1 MKLYE
6 ISELYNDFMY
16 ALDNGEITDEQTIA
30 DTLEAIEST
39 FADKVDN
46 IANIIQQY
54 ESLAKVWKE
63 KADTIAARAKQKQKD
78 AESLKRYLSVYML
91 KMGTNRFESAENKIT
106 FRRSEAVEIADEAAF
121 AAYAQANGLDDLLT
135 YKAPTPNRTAIKAAI
150 KDGKG
155 INGVELVEKQNIQ
168 IK

>member
-6 ISELYNDFMY
+6 ISELYDDFML
-16 ALDNGEITDEQTIA
+16 AIDNGEIEDEQTIA
-30 DTLEAIEST
+30 DTLEAIEGS
-39 FADKVDN
+39 FAEKVDN

-54 ESLAKVWKE
+54 EAIAKTWKE
-63 KADTIAARAKQKQKD
+63 KADAITERAKAKQKQAD
-78 AESLKRYLSVYML
+78 SLKRYLSAHML
-91 KMGTNRFESAENKIT
+91 KMGTMRFESAENKIT

-121 AAYAQANGLDDLLT
+121 TEYAQANGFDDLLT
-135 YKAPTPNRTAIKAAI
+135 YKAPTPNKTAIKAAI
-150 KDGKG
+150 KSGKE

>member
-16 ALDNGEITDEQTIA
+16 AIDNGEITDEQTIA
-30 DTLEAIEST
+30 DTLEAIEGT
-39 FADKVDN
+39 FMDKVDN
-46 IANIIQQY
+46 IANMIQLY
-54 ESLAKVWKE
+54 EALSKVCKE
-63 KADTIAARAKQKQKD
+63 KAATIADRAKQKQ
-78 AESLKRYLSVYML
+78 AEADSLKRYLSVYMQ
-91 KMGTNRFESAENKIT
+91 KMGTMRFESPENKIT

-121 AAYAQANGLDDLLT
+121 TEYAQTNGLDDLLT
-135 YKAPTPNRTAIKAAI
+135 YKAPTPNKTAIKAAI
-150 KDGKG
+150 KAGKE